1 MPDQSGQPGQAAE
14 AAQASSPRQPG
25 TGVAAPGERWAR
37 LRRSLWQPPRP
48 HGEQPRERVVGPLE
62 LFYDLAVVVLVAQ
75 AAHRLAGH
83 LTWGGFGE
91 FAVVF
96 TLVWIAWANGSLH
109 HELHGHDD
117 ARARG
122 TFLLQILVLAAMGA
136 FIPQAGG
143 VRGAAFA
150 IAAAVLFAVLAVLWL
165 LAARGDRP
173 EYRRPSQLFVTG
185 TAACAVL
192 LAGTALLPAGA
203 RVPAWGVLDVAYLA
217 GFATVL
223 LMAGPAQAPGLIV
236 TDALTERFGAFI
248 IIVLGE
254 TLTGVV
260 AGLSGR
266 PISGLTLAVGLVVV
280 GFGAWWTYFDFA
292 GNHHPGTGRAASVQ
306 WILGHLPLTAA
317 VAAMGAAMVSLVEHA
332 QDGRTPAATAWMLG
346 AGAAVVLAATMLL
359 AATLPAWD
367 RDPGLYRP
375 LARTCTASAVACL
388 GLGAARPAPLLLAL
402 GLVFLLSIPWGYAV
416 ARRLA
421 NETDSS
427 TQSS

>member
-1 MPDQSGQPGQAAE
+1 MRDESGRRGGGAGPVR
-14 AAQASSPRQPG
+14 ASRLPQPG
-25 TGVAAPGERWAR
+25 TGATARRVRWAR
-37 LRRSLWQPPRP
+37 LRHFLWQPPRP

-83 LTWGGFGE
+83 LAWPGLGE

-109 HELHGHDD
+109 HELHGHED
-117 ARARG
+117 ARARS

-136 FIPQAGG
+136 FLPQAGG
-143 VRGAAFA
+143 ARGAAFA
-150 IAAAVLFAVLAVLWL
+150 VAAAVLFAVLAALWL
-165 LAARGDRP
+165 LASRGDRP
-173 EYRRPSQLFVTG
+173 EYRRASRLFVTG

-192 LAGTALLPAGA
+192 LAATALLPASA
-203 RVPAWGVLDVAYLA
+203 RVPAWGLLDAAYLA
-217 GFATVL
+217 GFAAVIL
-223 LMAGPAQAPGLIV
+223 RAGPEQAAALIV

-260 AGLSGR
+260 AGLSSQPVG
-266 PISGLTLAVGLVVV
+266 GMTLTVGLVAVVV

-292 GNHHPGTGRAASVQ
+292 GGRRPRPEPAASLQ

-317 VAAMGAAMVSLVEHA
+317 IAAMGAAMVSLTGHA
-332 QDGRTPAATAWMLG
+332 HDSRTPAATAWILC
-346 AGAAVVLAATMLL
+346 AGAAVVLGATMLL
-359 AATLPAWD
+359 AKSLPAWD
-367 RDPGLYRP
+367 RDRGLYRP
-375 LARTCTASAVACL
+375 LARTCAGVAVACL
-388 GLGAARPAPLLLAL
+388 GLGALRPPPLILGLAL
-402 GLVFLLSIPWGYAV
+402 VLLLSIPWGLAV

-421 NETDSS
+421 NPADSP
-427 TQSS
+427 TQ